1 VRQALR
7 GQVGTQWGQED
18 GVLVFDPS
26 ALPKSG
32 RASVGV
38 ARQWGGRLGKVD
50 HGQVAISLG
59 YVSRMGHTLVAL
71 RLSLPQAWTQ
81 EKTRLE
87 KAGVPTA
94 RRGYRTRHQWALE
107 RLEKTGAALPHRWMA
122 GDDEMGRPS
131 WWRRRLAALG
141 ERSVL
146 AVPAHTLRRD
156 GEPAPPPSRGQG
168 RPPTRPGQRVT
179 QWAASL
185 GDEAWGEAMSAMV
198 PKARWWSTSSHD
210 AGSPEPI
217 DVSKAT
223 RSCW

>member
-1 VRQALR
+1 MQGFRGWAAWADEPVRQALR

-18 GVLVFDPS
+18 GVRVFDPS

-107 RLEKTGAALPHRWMA
+107 MLEKNGAALPHRWMA

-131 WWRRRLAALG
+131 WWRRRLAAWG
-141 ERSVL
+141 ER
-146 AVPAHTLRRD
+146 
-156 GEPAPPPSRGQG
+156 
-168 RPPTRPGQRVT
+168 
-179 QWAASL
+179 
-185 GDEAWGEAMSAMV
+185 
-198 PKARWWSTSSHD
+198 
-210 AGSPEPI
+210 
-217 DVSKAT
+217 
-223 RSCW
+223 